1 MEYYKPIDG
10 YHGLY
15 EVSTLGNVRR
25 VTRKV
30 SHIDHFITI
39 KSRILKP
46 YLGTSGYYT
55 VTLSKEGKRRKFS
68 VHRLVATTFIKAH
81 NDKPCVNHKDG
92 NKLNNEVSN
101 LEWSTYSENNKHA
114 YDSNLKVGY
123 WTGKFGKKHHNS
135 KAVCQYSVQGIFI
148 KEFGSIMEARRETG
162 VNDTSISR
170 CCRNKQK
177 TAGNY
182 IWKYK

>member
-1 MEYYKPIDG
+1 MEYYRPINE

-15 EVSTLGNVRR
+15 EVSTLGNVRSI
-25 VTRKV
+25 TREV
-30 SHIDHFITI
+30 SHIDHSITI

-55 VTLSKEGKRRKFS
+55 VTLSKGGKRRKFL
-68 VHRLVATTFIKAH
+68 VHRLVATTFIQAY

-123 WTGKFGKKHHNS
+123 WTGKLGKEHHNS
-135 KAVCQYSVQGIFI
+135 KVVCQYSMQGIFI

-162 VNDTSISR
+162 VNDTSISL

-177 TAGNY
+177 TSGNY